1 MDKIIETYDT
11 TLRFATFEGSEGI
24 KLEERLAIIR
34 MLDSMGITYIDI
46 GTPENSEEYDRFLK
60 QALELQLESCGSD
73 TVYRAKDCRT
83 ADRYGT
89 GGTED
94 PGNGRPDSLCGRRM
108 LGICDP
114 GRGQDAPGGK
124 PLADLPGDLLVPF
137 PGQGSDFQR
146 AQFL

>member
-60 QALELQLESCGSD
+60 QVLELQLESAVL
-73 TVYRAKDCRT
+73 TPFIRAKT
-83 ADRYGT
+83 ADGGSVWNRRY
-89 GGTED
+89 
-94 PGNGRPDSLCGRRM
+94 
-108 LGICDP
+108 
-114 GRGQDAPGGK
+114 
-124 PLADLPGDLLVPF
+124 
-137 PGQGSDFQR
+137 
-146 AQFL
+146 

>member
-46 GTPENSEEYDRFLK
+46 GTPENSEEYDRFLE
-60 QALELQLESCGSD
+60 QALELQLESA
-73 TVYRAKDCRT
+73 VLRT

-94 PGNGRPDSLCGRRM
+94 PGNGRPDSLCGRGM
-108 LGICDP
+108 FGICDP
-114 GRGQDAPGGK
+114 GRRQDAPGGES
-124 PLADLPGDLLVPF
+124 LADLPGDLLVPF